1 MNEKLDQEMIKQQK
15 TIIMNRIQSYE
26 TKQVRNR
33 KYKPMILVAAV
44 LLIFMMPI
52 FLNSSSSFG
61 ITQISANEYTLH
73 LFGDKVHFTLYAL
86 VENPNKIP
94 INDDMAYYE
103 GFQKYFDVTSK
114 FKLEPID
121 IDGYLFL
128 KMMQGKEVI
137 SYLYVD
143 NYDEHTRSVNRIERE
158 FSDFE
163 SEMREIID
171 NVKAYPYE
179 MMIESDGWCAVEANK
194 EAHELSDEALEDYLW
209 FKDMQLRLWAADPI
223 DSYEA
228 VLYLDEAGQIINS
241 GHVIGQYG
249 EEFPVDFNV
258 KPSSTLSGNDEVN
271 GLKISSYKY
280 LFEEMEEMQWLS
292 AMKID
297 FGTLNPDDYEV
308 QVKVNE
314 EIVPLQWWT
323 KDENTLYMAS
333 DFIPLNLEFIEIK
346 GQDEVDFTVSMRV
359 ELSIMDK
366 VTGEILV
373 DYGDY
378 HSMLPSIHK
387 ER

>member
-1 MNEKLDQEMIKQQK
+1 MEDKLLEEQK
-15 TIIMNRIQSYE
+15 KLIMNRIQSYE
-26 TKQVRNR
+26 MKQVKNR

-44 LLIFMMPI
+44 LLIFMMPL
-52 FLNSSSSFG
+52 FSNSSSSFR
-61 ITQISANEYTLH
+61 ITQISANEYTLN
-73 LFGDKVHFTLYAL
+73 LFGDKVHFKLYAL
-86 VENPNKIP
+86 AENPNKIS

-128 KMMQGKEVI
+128 KMLQGEEVV
-137 SYLYVD
+137 SYFYVD
-143 NYDEHTRSVNRIERE
+143 NYDEHTRSFNRIERE

-163 SEMREIID
+163 SEMREIIE
-171 NVKAYPYE
+171 NVKAYPYDVT
-179 MMIESDGWCAVEANK
+179 IESDGWCIVEANK
-194 EAHELSDEALEDYLW
+194 EAHQLSDEALEDYLW
-209 FKDMQLRLWAADPI
+209 FKDMQLRLWSSDPI

-228 VLYLDEAGQIINS
+228 VVYLDEARQIINS
-241 GHVIGQYG
+241 GHIIGQYG

-280 LFEEMEEMQWLS
+280 LFEEMEEMPWLS

-314 EIVPLQWWT
+314 EVVPLQWWT

-333 DFIPLNLEFIEIK
+333 DFIPLNLEVIEIE

-359 ELSIMDK
+359 ELSIVDK
-366 VTGEILV
+366 VTNEILV

-378 HSMLPSIHK
+378 HSMLPAVHK